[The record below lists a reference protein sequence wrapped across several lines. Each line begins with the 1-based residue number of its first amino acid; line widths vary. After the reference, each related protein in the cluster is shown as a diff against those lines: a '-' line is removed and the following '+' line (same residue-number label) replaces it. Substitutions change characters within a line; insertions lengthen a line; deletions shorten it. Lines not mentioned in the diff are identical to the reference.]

1 MVNKLAEYWLQHC
14 NFDTVSFP
22 RYVGF
27 PNQFLVS
34 NEYEYVYAIDK
45 YLNEKNCYV
54 RAFSEFQLDHNLY
67 NKLYFERY
75 MRINSICVL
84 GGGTAGFSISSLL
97 SRYKELSGLDFDIKL
112 VYSEKIKTIG
122 VGESR

>member
-67 NKLYFERY
+67 NKLYFDFDSKNNLDLAYKE
-75 MRINSICVL
+75 VL
-84 GGGTAGFSISSLL
+84 FVFDKIE
-97 SRYKELSGLDFDIKL
+97 SRYHVRPRIYFTGAKGFHLYID
-112 VYSEKIKTIG
+112 
-122 VGESR
+122 